1 MQFPELVGTGLG
13 IVQAGHRAKGDGTRQ
28 APGHRRAI
36 DGHWRDRRH
45 LKLARALSP
54 GVDDDRQHQRQDQ
67 QQQAEQQATDHA
79 WSRGSGEGLALGR
92 EAREQGSWF
101 PEIGVVVRIA
111 RKAMHGLHHVE
122 QANLIRVLH
131 RAAAIDRKTIA
142 REVDH
147 VDVAR
152 ARGNALF
159 QQLRTLGEMLID
171 IHSQHEHQSLLL
183 KDTHRRLLDEF
194 GGHAEL
200 AKQVRLAYREWQ
212 SRLEH
217 YVHLRDNA
225 AEVSARFQLLSYQV
239 NELDQLGLQP
249 GELDKLEAEQRSLA
263 NAGEILQGSHEL
275 LALCNDDEQGLNTNL
290 HRALHILRDMPEKSA
305 ALVAAE
311 ELLTSAQI
319 QVEEACHEIDHHID
333 TFNLDPERLQIV
345 ESRLSDIYDIARKHR
360 IRPEEL
366 AEFTARLSLEL
377 DQLQGGDAKLDQLAK
392 QVAAAENAF
401 LQLAG
406 QLSNKRQKSATSLA
420 KLVNDQLKN
429 LAMENAKLTVNLHS
443 LEDKPS
449 ASGLEEVE
457 FLISTNPGQAP
468 KPLAKVA
475 SGGELSRISLAIQV
489 ITAQTS
495 ATPTLVFDE
504 VDVGIGGAT
513 ADIVG
518 KLLRQLGEKGQVI
531 CVTHLAQVASKG
543 HQHLLVSKK
552 STKTSAESTLV
563 LLEGEDKVNEIARML
578 GGAKVTEQS
587 LAHAREILE
596 SR

>member
-1 MQFPELVGTGLG
+1 MLTHLNIQNFTLVEKLDLDMKPGMTVITGETGAGKSILLDAIGQTLG
-13 IVQAGHRAKGDGTRQ
+13 DRAEADRVRLGATRADITASFDTSRIPAAQ
-28 APGHRRAI
+28 EWLVANDLQQIDSPNECLLRRLI
-36 DGHWRDRRH
+36 NN
-45 LKLARALSP
+45 
-54 GVDDDRQHQRQDQ
+54 
-67 QQQAEQQATDHA
+67 
-79 WSRGSGEGLALGR
+79 EGKSKSFINGQPVTL
-92 EAREQGSWF
+92 
-101 PEIGVVVRIA
+101 
-111 RKAMHGLHHVE
+111 
-122 QANLIRVLH
+122 
-131 RAAAIDRKTIA
+131 
-142 REVDH
+142 
-147 VDVAR
+147 
-152 ARGNALF
+152 

-194 GGHAEL
+194 GAHAEL

-305 ALVAAE
+305 ALMAAE